1 MAKKQSDSCN
11 FLYLMITPIRHD
23 FDVLSNFS
31 ANIKVTSVDSVQ
43 LESLLFE
50 SFYNSNEFKVTVNF
64 KSFKNAYN
72 LFTNT

>member
-11 FLYLMITPIRHD
+11 FLYLMIILKRHD

-64 KSFKNAYN
+64 KSLRNFYN
-72 LFTNT
+72 LLTNT